1 MSNALNLTV
10 RFNALDNLS
19 GALRNIVGLGKTGDQ
34 ALRGLSR
41 QTRDLNAELRKTEQA
56 LAKGLQS
63 GEGNLEALV
72 AEQQRLKQA
81 VADTNRQMER
91 QKRLNAID
99 GRTARIQARGQDL
112 KSSGQQN
119 VIAGAGLM
127 TPFVLAG
134 QAAMEFSSGMVDIQ
148 QKAELSNAA
157 TAQMARNIIAAAEA
171 AHQMPEA
178 MRSGVDTLAGL
189 GMKPTEAAQII
200 GSIGRVG
207 TAFKVDLADGAQS
220 AFANINN
227 LKIGLSQTAQALD
240 IMAAGGNAG
249 AFEMRDMAKFFPGLS
264 AQAQALGQSGLGAV
278 ADLTAALQI
287 ARRATGTADEAG
299 NNVQNLLAK
308 INSPTVI
315 AAFQKKFGVDLPAAL
330 KAAYAQGKTPME
342 ALAEVTQKAL
352 GGDLSKIGFVV
363 EDMQAQS
370 ALRALILNM
379 DDYRKIR
386 AQISNAS
393 GTTDKAFR
401 QRELQ
406 DASVAWMSFKG
417 SVSALAITL
426 GTTLLPVATEF
437 FGYLNTGIGAV
448 SRWAQANPEAA
459 RSLMTLAAGI
469 AAARVGLGVL
479 QFAFGSILGPMASVW
494 GAWQKYKTAATF
506 AEAFPKIATG
516 LNLVRGAF
524 MLLGRALLLNP
535 IGLAITGI
543 ALGAMLIYRYW
554 GPISGFF
561 QRHWST
567 IRNVFL
573 GGVVIFAPFVAAVM
587 LAAATVYRNW
597 DRIRA
602 ATVSMVNTVAGIV
615 APFIRPFIVIG
626 TYLAGLAGRFFGF
639 GVNLVSG
646 LIRGVLS
653 MAGAAVKAVVGIAA
667 QIGSRFAG
675 AMGIKSPSRLF
686 MAMGGHITGGLALGI
701 SRGAPHPLRAVGR
714 LASGVAAAGALSLGP
729 GTGEAFAERA
739 VPSFASLAQPA
750 GRGARA
756 AAPVINITVNQLP
769 GENADALVQR
779 IKRELAEELRRSS
792 LSSYK
797 DDF

>member
-330 KAAYAQGKTPME
+330 KAAYTQGKTPME

-479 QFAFGSILGPMASVW
+479 QFAFGSILGPIATAW
-494 GAWQKYKTAATF
+494 GWFSKIRAVGGLVSIFPRVAQAFGVLRTAAMFLGQGMMRAGMMMLANPMILVIVLIGAAIALAAYLIYTNWDKIKAAFSAGVAMIGQAWQWIKDKFNAGV
-506 AEAFPKIATG
+506 AFLQGLGSQMWSIGSNIVQGIANG
-516 LNLVRGAF
+516 
-524 MLLGRALLLNP
+524 
-535 IGLAITGI
+535 ITG
-543 ALGAMLIYRYW
+543 AAGAVWNAIK
-554 GPISGFF
+554 
-561 QRHWST
+561 
-567 IRNVFL
+567 
-573 GGVVIFAPFVAAVM
+573 GVV
-587 LAAATVYRNW
+587 TG
-597 DRIRA
+597 
-602 ATVSMVNTVAGIV
+602 GID
-615 APFIRPFIVIG
+615 
-626 TYLAGLAGRFFGF
+626 
-639 GVNLVSG
+639 
-646 LIRGVLS
+646 
-653 MAGAAVKAVVGIAA
+653 GAK
-667 QIGSRFAG
+667 RLL
-675 AMGIKSPSRLF
+675 GIKSPSRVF
-686 MAMGGHITGGLALGI
+686 MAMGGYVSQGLAMGVDRG
-701 SRGAPHPLRAVGR
+701 SGAPFAAARRMA
-714 LASGVAAAGALSLGP
+714 AGVAAAGALSLAPAYADTAP
-729 GTGEAFAERA
+729 GGAFAQRA
-739 VPSFASLAQPA
+739 GPSFSPLAGPP
-750 GRGARA
+750 GRGGRSA
-756 AAPVINITVNQLP
+756 AAAVYNITINQQP
-769 GENADALVQR
+769 GENVDALMER
-779 IKRELAEELRRSS
+779 LKRMLDERDRRSN
-792 LSSYK
+792 LSSYQ